1 MEKKQKPVIVFDV
14 NETLLD
20 MAPLKERI
28 NSILD
33 HPEGFRIWFGL
44 LLQYSLVSVEIDQY
58 QNFSELANATL
69 QMAAESI
76 GKVVDK
82 ETLKSA
88 LTLISQ
94 LKAYPDVEPGLKKL
108 KAAGFKLVTLTNS
121 PQNVQVEQLAFAG
134 IADYFE
140 QQFSIDAIKTY
151 KPSLNTYKWVAAQLS
166 VNIKEMIM
174 VAAHGWDIAGAAS
187 AGLSTAFIAR
197 KEQTLYPLV
206 QQPDINETDLI
217 KIARAIQ
224 HKYA

>member
-1 MEKKQKPVIVFDV
+1 MEKKQKIVIVFDV

-44 LLQYSLVSVEIDQY
+44 LLQYSLVSMEIDQY
-58 QNFSELANATL
+58 KSFSELADATL
-69 QMAAESI
+69 QMAAASI
-76 GKVVDK
+76 GKFVDK
-82 ETLKSA
+82 ETRKSA

-187 AGLSTAFIAR
+187 AGLGTAFIAR

>member
-33 HPEGFRIWFGL
+33 RPEGFRIWFGL
-44 LLQYSLVSVEIDQY
+44 LLQYSLVSAEIDQY

-121 PQNVQVEQLAFAG
+121 PQSVQIEQLAFAG

-140 QQFSIDAIKTY
+140 QKFSIDAIKTY
-151 KPSLNTYKWVAAQLS
+151 KPSLNTYKWIADQLS
-166 VNIKEMIM
+166 VNMKEMIM

-187 AGLSTAFIAR
+187 AAFIAR

-206 QQPDINETDLI
+206 QRPDINETDLI